1 MQLRENVSG
10 FPLGTC
16 GGGDFV
22 TGNPLAPG
30 DRIIDLDLDIEHRP
44 AWGRVCLS
52 ESTVRLMAQMIGWE
66 PADDKKV
73 TKKLSQ
79 AIHERDVLLRERDMY
94 RDALAKIIDLRELFA
109 VSVLEAT

>member
-30 DRIIDLDLDIEHRP
+30 DRIIDLDLDIESRP
-44 AWGRVCLS
+44 AFGRVCLS
-52 ESTVRLMAQMIGWE
+52 ESTVKLMAQMIGWE
-66 PADDKKV
+66 PPEDKKL

-79 AIHERDVLLRERDMY
+79 VIHERDILLRERDMY
-94 RDALAKIIDLRELFA
+94 RDALSKIIDLRELLA
-109 VSVLEAT
+109 VTALETT

>member
-30 DRIIDLDLDIEHRP
+30 DRIIDLDLDIESRP

-52 ESTVRLMAQMIGWE
+52 ESTVKLMAQMIGWE
-66 PADDKKV
+66 PSEDKKV
-73 TKKLSQ
+73 TKKLAQ
-79 AIHERDVLLRERDMY
+79 VQHERDALLAERDMY
-94 RDALAKIIDLRELFA
+94 RDALTKIIDLRELLA
-109 VSVLEAT
+109 VSVLEAS